1 MWLDH
6 LILFVGWLL
15 FYGIHS
21 ALATEKAKS
30 ALRISPRAYRL
41 LYNFIN
47 TVLFFGMLLLGAM
60 IYSVL
65 LFPPSPFSNYTGLM
79 LAAIGLF
86 VIKRAFRNYSTGA
99 FLGLKKDMGESLKT
113 SGIQAKVRHPLYT
126 GTLLLVIGYVFFNPQ
141 LTSLTI
147 LLALLVYL
155 PFGIRWEERKLIK
168 MYGEE
173 YENYRKSVP
182 ALFPSLNFKK
192 QST

>member
-21 ALATEKAKS
+21 ALATERAKS
-30 ALRISPRAYRL
+30 ALPLGPRGYRL
-41 LYNFIN
+41 FYNMIS
-47 TVLFFGMLLLGAM
+47 TLLFFALLILGAM

-65 LFPPSPFSNYTGLM
+65 LFPPSPFTNYTGLM
-79 LAAIGLF
+79 LAAVGLF
-86 VIKRAFRNYSTGA
+86 IIKRAFRNYSTGA
-99 FLGLKKDMGESLKT
+99 FLGFKKQLSEELKT
-113 SGIQAKVRHPLYT
+113 TGIQAKVRHPLYT

-147 LLALLVYL
+147 LLALVVYL
-155 PFGIRWEERKLIK
+155 PFGIRWEEKKLIK

-173 YENYRKSVP
+173 YELYRQSVP
-182 ALFPSLNFKK
+182 SLFPSLNFIKLK
-192 QST
+192 L

>member
-6 LILFVGWLL
+6 LILFIGWLL

-30 ALRISPRAYRL
+30 ALGISSSTYRL
-41 LYNFIN
+41 LYNLIS

-86 VIKRAFRNYSTGA
+86 VIKRAFRNYSTRA
-99 FLGLKKDMGESLKT
+99 FLGFKRDLSEGLKT
-113 SGIQAKVRHPLYT
+113 TGVQAKIRHPLYT
-126 GTLLLVIGYVFFNPQ
+126 GTLLVVVGYVFFNPQ

-147 LLALLVYL
+147 LAALLVYL
-155 PFGIRWEERKLIK
+155 PFGIRWEEKKLIK
-168 MYGEE
+168 MYGKE
-173 YENYRKSVP
+173 YVEYRNSVP
-182 ALFPSLNFKK
+182 ALFPSLNLKK
-192 QST
+192 NSV

>member
-21 ALATEKAKS
+21 ALATERVKS
-30 ALRISPRAYRL
+30 AIGISARTYRL
-41 LYNFIN
+41 LYNLIS
-47 TVLFFGMLLLGAM
+47 TVLFFGMLLLGAI

-86 VIKRAFRNYSTGA
+86 VIKRAFRNYSTRA
-99 FLGLKKDMGESLKT
+99 FLGFKRDLSEGLKT
-113 SGIQAKVRHPLYT
+113 TGVQAKIRHPLYT
-126 GTLLLVIGYVFFNPQ
+126 GTLLVVVGYVFFNPQ

-147 LLALLVYL
+147 LAALLVYL
-155 PFGIRWEERKLIK
+155 PFGIRWEEKKLIK

-173 YENYRKSVP
+173 YVEYRNSVP
-182 ALFPSLNFKK
+182 ALFPSLNLKK
-192 QST
+192 NSV